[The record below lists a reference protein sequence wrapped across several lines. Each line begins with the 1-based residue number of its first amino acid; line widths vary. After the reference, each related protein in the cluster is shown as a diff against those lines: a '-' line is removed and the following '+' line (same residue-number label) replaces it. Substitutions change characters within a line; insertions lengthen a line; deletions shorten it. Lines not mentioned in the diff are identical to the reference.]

1 AGCSGEHT
9 TAARQALNELRSMAL
24 MHVLTIFAKTVKA
37 GMASLSMHNSVET
50 SSIKHECA
58 RMTVTCDEPVTVRNS
73 SIFRE
78 SLARLIYWRCRTR
91 LLYQGKALL
100 DEDDYEE
107 SGDYLKEPIILG
119 DLFLLSPVMQRWK
132 EQYFVN
138 VGYDCGLT
146 IAGSYYV
153 RFSCVDGSINGYY
166 YDPNSS
172 KRRAQ
177 ARRRG
182 SRPPPPKTTP
192 LIKRNKGKSAL
203 GKLTELEDKATD
215 FFTGKKN
222 ALVGAENC
230 RPEPPVA
237 EAEFLSLCSI

>member
-1 AGCSGEHT
+1 MLLQNLV
-9 TAARQALNELRSMAL
+9 TANSELSVRGDKISQLNRHLAPKHHPPHVQPPASTLSDEELRCISTSWL
-24 MHVLTIFAKTVKA
+24 M
-37 GMASLSMHNSVET
+37 
-50 SSIKHECA
+50 
-58 RMTVTCDEPVTVRNS
+58 VTDR
-73 SIFRE
+73 
-78 SLARLIYWRCRTR
+78 
-91 LLYQGKALL
+91 
-100 DEDDYEE
+100 
-107 SGDYLKEPIILG
+107 PIILG

-153 RFSCVDGSINGYY
+153 RFSCMDGSINGYY
-166 YDPNSS
+166 YDPNSRASQPLGGTFWYSRRNDNKFLPFVIDDSFTS

-192 LIKRNKGKSAL
+192 LIKRKKGKSAQ
-203 GKLTELEDKATD
+203 GKLVELEDKATN

-222 ALVGAENC
+222 ALGPLLDADMTYQ
-230 RPEPPVA
+230 RWSWSRK
-237 EAEFLSLCSI
+237 LQT